1 MPSVRLLA
9 TAAILAGGL
18 FILKALEVGVG
29 AADAIANIAVE
40 DVAPATES
48 HDPEEA
54 AHPLPA
60 NTIGAQTCEP
70 VDGVAATSGSFAL
83 RSANAGL
90 SPSER
95 DILISLSDRRNALDR
110 RQREIDTREQL
121 LQATEMRVDERISEL
136 RSLRDD
142 IDALLGTLDEREAQ
156 DLNRIVDLY
165 RTMEPDSAADRIA
178 ALDPTTQV
186 RIATHENMSARTF
199 SAILAE
205 MTVPDAARLTA
216 LIAVRN
222 DPPDTAA
229 ELEAR
234 IGSEG

>member
-18 FILKALEVGVG
+18 FILKALEVGVS
-29 AADAIANIAVE
+29 AADAISSLAVE
-40 DVAPATES
+40 DEAPIEGSADSTDE
-48 HDPEEA
+48 P
-54 AHPLPA
+54 HPLPA
-60 NTIGAQTCEP
+60 NSIGAQTCEP
-70 VDGVAATSGSFAL
+70 VEGTAATSGSFAL

-90 SPSER
+90 SPLER
-95 DILISLSDRRNALDR
+95 DILISLADRRNELDE

-121 LQATEMRVDERISEL
+121 LQATEMRVDERIGEL
-136 RSLRDD
+136 RALRDD

-165 RTMEPDSAADRIA
+165 KTMEPDSAADRIA